1 MEEKIY
7 MRQVSKTQLAQRVID
22 EHQLDRHFT
31 YQELKEL
38 YSFYPDVY
46 DENVEP
52 LYAMPK
58 DDVLKSLLLKNKN
71 LIVKYHE
78 HDSLLENK
86 IDEGLTEEERQTA
99 WQQYEQESQKLKSE
113 EELKKKMLEQAI
125 AAQSAYRT
133 ALELQALIPD
143 PNSNTNIE
151 TSQFSNGSPAAGTPI
166 IADNIHLPTYMGPQI
181 ARKGSLQSNII

>member
-7 MRQVSKTQLAQRVID
+7 MRQVSKTQLAQRVVD

-52 LYAMPK
+52 SYDMPK
-58 DDVLKSLLLKNKN
+58 DDVLKSLLLNNKN

-113 EELKKKMLEQAI
+113 EEMRKKMMEQAMAAHSALQTAINNQTI
-125 AAQSAYRT
+125 ATGTSIDANNIQTS
-133 ALELQALIPD
+133 
-143 PNSNTNIE
+143 PNH
-151 TSQFSNGSPAAGTPI
+151 QPPI
-166 IADNIHLPTYMGPQI
+166 NQQGDLM
-181 ARKGSLQSNII
+181 